1 MWQKQVTEI
10 QIKSM
15 NKLSYLFA
23 SIWNKSR
30 QIIPQRSQLSG
41 YFLKIKR
48 QNMTTEFTGML
59 IDTFKSM
66 VLKVW
71 FLFLLNCIIYST
83 KMMNNFLPS
92 VPPIS

>member
-1 MWQKQVTEI
+1 
-10 QIKSM
+10 
-15 NKLSYLFA
+15 
-23 SIWNKSR
+23 
-30 QIIPQRSQLSG
+30 
-41 YFLKIKR
+41 
-48 QNMTTEFTGML
+48 MTTEFTGML